1 MLIYRAPVEWT
12 TIMCLVFAL
21 QDNTWH
27 AVSWR
32 VLKAYPFAN
41 NLPAGFV
48 QLIRLVSRVHTQ
60 IKIVLVV
67 KERRSAR
74 ELLICA
80 CRIEAILFNLCVC
93 VSNNCAHSK
102 IIWERHKLFFCD
114 LCYCVV
120 VELLS
125 WIWIMIFSYTQ
136 YINWCC
142 FVNCESR

>member
-80 CRIEAILFNLCVC
+80 CRIEAICLMYVY
-93 VSNNCAHSK
+93 VSLTTAPTQRSSGNVINY
-102 IIWERHKLFFCD
+102 FFVI
-114 LCYCVV
+114 YVIV
-120 VELLS
+120 WWWNYYRGYE
-125 WIWIMIFSYTQ
+125 
-136 YINWCC
+136 
-142 FVNCESR
+142 